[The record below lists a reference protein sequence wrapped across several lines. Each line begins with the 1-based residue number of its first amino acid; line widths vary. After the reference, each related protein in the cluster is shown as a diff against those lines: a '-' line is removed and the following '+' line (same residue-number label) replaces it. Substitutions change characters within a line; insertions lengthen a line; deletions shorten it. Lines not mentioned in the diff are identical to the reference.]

1 MMEQF
6 AYFRN
11 QREKHLE
18 ELTKF
23 VSIPSISTQA
33 SYRKEGG
40 ASCSGGEPVMIKD
53 NYLCISRRWKLF
65 SPCGRKQWAR
75 EKSETRIGGFPG
87 WSVLLLFWNRNAFH

>member
-33 SYRKEGG
+33 AYRKEGG

-53 NYLCISRRWKLF
+53 N
-65 SPCGRKQWAR
+65 
-75 EKSETRIGGFPG
+75 
-87 WSVLLLFWNRNAFH
+87 

>member
-33 SYRKEGG
+33 AYRKEGG
-40 ASCSGGEPVMIKD
+40 QVVRAG
-53 NYLCISRRWKLF
+53 SR
-65 SPCGRKQWAR
+65 
-75 EKSETRIGGFPG
+75 
-87 WSVLLLFWNRNAFH
+87 